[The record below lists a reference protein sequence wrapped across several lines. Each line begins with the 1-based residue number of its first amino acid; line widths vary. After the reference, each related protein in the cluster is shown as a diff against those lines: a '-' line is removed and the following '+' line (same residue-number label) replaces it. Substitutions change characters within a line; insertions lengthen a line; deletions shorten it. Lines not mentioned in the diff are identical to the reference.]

1 MLQGKGK
8 NSKKIH
14 QTWGH
19 PFSRTLY
26 KSRLLSQV
34 FALME
39 EYRIGNLRE
48 EDVRANEAAASASV
62 DPFANEPKR
71 HQKLLA
77 LSIRPFN
84 AETPFKCE

>member
-1 MLQGKGK
+1 
-8 NSKKIH
+8 
-14 QTWGH
+14 
-19 PFSRTLY
+19 
-26 KSRLLSQV
+26 
-34 FALME
+34 ME

-71 HQKLLA
+71 SQKLLA

-84 AETPFKCE
+84 AETPFKYEWTGCLIRLD

>member
-1 MLQGKGK
+1 MSISL
-8 NSKKIH
+8 
-14 QTWGH
+14 
-19 PFSRTLY
+19 
-26 KSRLLSQV
+26 QV

-48 EDVRANEAAASASV
+48 EDVRANEEAASASV

-71 HQKLLA
+71 HKKLLA

-84 AETPFKCE
+84 AETPFK